1 MALCRQVV
9 PVGARREKERFM
21 KRSVCIGILLAAVF
35 CFGQSL
41 WAMTADEVLQGVE
54 DRYIG
59 KTSKADTDM
68 VLIAADGG
76 KRTRKMDIYRQKADN
91 DNKDNFIHFLSP
103 ADIKDTTYLVN
114 EKSRQREKRIY
125 LSAMK
130 NIRRIVSDDFGMAF
144 VSSDFTYEDMDDIH
158 ASDYTCSNLRE
169 EKLGEE
175 PVWVI
180 DTVKKDGKTSYAK
193 TNLYV
198 SKDKMV
204 ILKAVMYDK
213 KNPEKV
219 LKEMNATALEKIQ
232 DIWTPKLV
240 EMKDLRKNTSTQ
252 LKINGI
258 KYDIQLDS
266 ETFSERNMKKS

>member
-1 MALCRQVV
+1 MNRFVALIA
-9 PVGARREKERFM
+9 GM
-21 KRSVCIGILLAAVF
+21 AAVL
-35 CFGQSL
+35 CFVQIS

-54 DRYIG
+54 DRYVG

-91 DNKDNFIHFLSP
+91 DNKDNFIHFLAP

-114 EKSRQREKRIY
+114 EKNRQREKRIY

-130 NIRRIVSDDFGMAF
+130 NIRRIVSDDYGMAF

-169 EKLGEE
+169 EKIGEE

-180 DTVKKDGKTSYAK
+180 DTVKKDGKTSYAR
-193 TNLYV
+193 TTLYV

-204 ILKAVMYDK
+204 VLKAVMYDK

-219 LKEMNATALEKIQ
+219 IKEMNATALEKIQ

-240 EMKDLRKNTSTQ
+240 EMKDLRKNASTR
-252 LKINGI
+252 LKVNAIQ
-258 KYDIQLDS
+258 YDVQLDA

>member
-1 MALCRQVV
+1 
-9 PVGARREKERFM
+9 M
-21 KRSVCIGILLAAVF
+21 KRLMCAGILVAAVM

-54 DRYIG
+54 DRYVG

-68 VLIAADGG
+68 VLTSADGG
-76 KRTRKMDIYRQKADN
+76 KRTRKLDIYRQKVDN
-91 DNKDNFIHFLSP
+91 DNKDNFIHFLAP
-103 ADIKDTTYLVN
+103 GDIKDTTYLVN

-130 NIRRIVSDDFGMAF
+130 NIRRIVSDDYGMAF

-175 PVWVI
+175 AVWVI
-180 DTVKKDGKTSYAK
+180 DTVKNDGKTSYAK

-219 LKEMNATALEKIQ
+219 IKEMVASNLEKVQ
-232 DIWTPKLV
+232 GIWTPKLV

-252 LKINGI
+252 LKINAI
-258 KYDIQLDS
+258 QYDLQLDA
-266 ETFSERNMKKS
+266 ETFSERNMKKN

>member
-1 MALCRQVV
+1 
-9 PVGARREKERFM
+9 M
-21 KRSVCIGILLAAVF
+21 KRFWIAGILVAAVM

-54 DRYIG
+54 DRYVG

-68 VLIAADGG
+68 VLISADGG
-76 KRTRKMDIYRQKADN
+76 KRTRKLDIYRQKADN
-91 DNKDNFIHFLSP
+91 DNKDNFIHFLAP

-114 EKSRQREKRIY
+114 EKNRQREKRIY

-130 NIRRIVSDDFGMAF
+130 NIRRIVSDDYGMAF

-175 PVWVI
+175 AVWVI

-219 LKEMNATALEKIQ
+219 IKEMAASDLVKIQ

-240 EMKDLRKNTSTQ
+240 EMKDLRKNTTTQ

-258 KYDIQLDS
+258 QYDLQLDA

>member
-1 MALCRQVV
+1 MNKWLV
-9 PVGARREKERFM
+9 
-21 KRSVCIGILLAAVF
+21 SGILVVVALLVGQAA
-35 CFGQSL
+35 
-41 WAMTADEVLQGVE
+41 WAMTADEVLKGVE
-54 DRYIG
+54 DRYVG

-76 KRTRKMDIYRQKADN
+76 KRTRKMNIFRQKADN

-130 NIRRIVSDDFGMAF
+130 NVRRIVADDYGMAF

-158 ASDYTCSNLRE
+158 ASDYACSNLRE

-180 DTVKKDGKTSYAK
+180 DTVKSDGKTSYAK
-193 TNLYV
+193 STLYV
-198 SKDKMV
+198 SKEKMLV
-204 ILKAVMYDK
+204 LKAVMYDK
-213 KNPEKV
+213 KSPDKVIKEMTATELEKV
-219 LKEMNATALEKIQ
+219 Q
-232 DIWTPKLV
+232 DIWTPKMV

-252 LKINGI
+252 LRINAI
-258 KYDIQLDS
+258 QYDVQLDG